1 MKKNLIK
8 SYAKINLS
16 LNVLRKEKTGFHKI
30 QSIISF
36 LNFYDEIYIQRIN
49 KKKHLVKFIGPFSK
63 NLNKKNTISQLLHI
77 LDKKKFLNK
86 KYKIQVKKNVPQQS
100 GLGGGSMNAAF
111 LLNYFL
117 KKKKIQLSKKEI
129 FYICNQIGSDVLLGL
144 DRKNSIILNKKTIKK
159 YNIKMALF
167 ALLVKPKIGCS
178 TKEIYRR
185 VKYFSK
191 NRIKISSKMFK
202 IQFLKYA
209 QNDLEIPAFKLYPV
223 LRKLKIF
230 LSNINQ
236 VKFVRMTGSGSTIVA
251 YFSNKKSAINGL
263 KLIKKKF
270 KNHWS
275 IVSKTI

>member
-1 MKKNLIK
+1 MLLNL
-8 SYAKINLS
+8 
-16 LNVLRKEKTGFHKI
+16 E
-30 QSIISF
+30 
-36 LNFYDEIYIQRIN
+36 N
-49 KKKHLVKFIGPFSK
+49 KKKIK
-63 NLNKKNTISQLLHI
+63 
-77 LDKKKFLNK
+77 
-86 KYKIQVKKNVPQQS
+86 
-100 GLGGGSMNAAF
+100 
-111 LLNYFL
+111 
-117 KKKKIQLSKKEI
+117 
-129 FYICNQIGSDVLLGL
+129 
-144 DRKNSIILNKKTIKK
+144 LNKKTIKK